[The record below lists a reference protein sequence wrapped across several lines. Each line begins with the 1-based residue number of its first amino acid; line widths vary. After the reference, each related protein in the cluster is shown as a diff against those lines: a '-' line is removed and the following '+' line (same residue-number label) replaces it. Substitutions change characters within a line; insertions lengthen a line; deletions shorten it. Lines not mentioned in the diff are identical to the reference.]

1 MVSEQQNKNNNY
13 QPQKTQLDKKQNL
26 FSAFFPREYDFESML
41 VHQSDRTVA
50 GVNAFIA
57 WLELQPLTN
66 PLELERV
73 ENEVD
78 AMRHD
83 MEDKLIRSF
92 STPFDRQDIYSI
104 SRQMDYILNFSK
116 ETAKEMYAF
125 GVQPDTTIHAM
136 AKYLLSGTECISRG
150 IRNIKTDKG
159 AVEEEIRHARDTYN
173 VMEEVYISGMT
184 ELLKTND
191 AMYAL
196 RTREIYHH
204 LRDAGRAMRDT
215 LDVLHNAVID
225 LA

>member
-1 MVSEQQNKNNNY
+1 MVIDKENIHKNP
-13 QPQKTQLDKKQNL
+13 QPEKKKNL
-26 FSAFFPREYDFESML
+26 FSAFFPREYDFEAML
-41 VHQSDRTVA
+41 AHQSDWTVS
-50 GVNAFIA
+50 GVKAFVL
-57 WLELQPLTN
+57 WLETRPLSN
-66 PLELERV
+66 PHELERI

-78 AMRHD
+78 TMRHE

-92 STPFDRQDIYSI
+92 STPFDRQDIYII

-125 GVQPDTTIHAM
+125 GVQTDTPILDM
-136 AKYLLSGTECISRG
+136 AKYLLSGSECISRG
-150 IRNIKTDKG
+150 IKNLNTDKD

-173 VMEEVYISGMT
+173 LMEEVYISGMA
-184 ELLKTND
+184 ELLRTND
-191 AMYAL
+191 AMNAL

-215 LDVLHNAVID
+215 LDILHNAVID

>member
-1 MVSEQQNKNNNY
+1 MVIDKENTHKNP
-13 QPQKTQLDKKQNL
+13 QPEKKKNL
-26 FSAFFPREYDFESML
+26 FSAFFPREYDFEAML
-41 VHQSDRTVA
+41 AHQSDWTVA
-50 GVNAFIA
+50 GVKAFVS
-57 WLELQPLTN
+57 WLETRPLSN
-66 PLELERV
+66 PHELERI

-78 AMRHD
+78 TMRHE

-125 GVQPDTTIHAM
+125 GVQPDMPILDM
-136 AKYLLSGTECISRG
+136 AKSLLSGTECISRG
-150 IRNIKTDKG
+150 IKNLNTDKE

-173 VMEEVYISGMT
+173 LMEELYISGMT
-184 ELLKTND
+184 ELLRTND
-191 AMYAL
+191 AMNAL

-215 LDVLHNAVID
+215 LDILHNAVID

>member
-1 MVSEQQNKNNNY
+1 MVIEKENTHKNP
-13 QPQKTQLDKKQNL
+13 QPEKKKNL

-41 VHQSDRTVA
+41 AHQSDWTVS
-50 GVNAFIA
+50 GVQAFVV
-57 WLELQPLTN
+57 WLETRPLSN
-66 PLELERV
+66 PHELERM

-78 AMRHD
+78 TMRHE

-125 GVQPDTTIHAM
+125 GVQPDKTILDM
-136 AKYLLSGTECISRG
+136 TKYLLSGTECISRG
-150 IRNIKTDKG
+150 IKDLNTDKD

-173 VMEEVYISGMT
+173 VMEEVYISGMA
-184 ELLKTND
+184 ELLRTND
-191 AMYAL
+191 AMNAL

-215 LDVLHNAVID
+215 LDILHNAVID

>member
-1 MVSEQQNKNNNY
+1 
-13 QPQKTQLDKKQNL
+13 
-26 FSAFFPREYDFESML
+26 ML
-41 VHQSDRTVA
+41 AHQSDWTVS
-50 GVNAFIA
+50 GVKAFVL
-57 WLELQPLTN
+57 WLETRPLSN
-66 PLELERV
+66 PHELERI

-78 AMRHD
+78 TMRHE

-92 STPFDRQDIYSI
+92 STPFDRQDIYII

-125 GVQPDTTIHAM
+125 GVQPDTPIRDM
-136 AKYLLSGTECISRG
+136 AKYLLSGSECISRG
-150 IRNIKTDKG
+150 IKNLNTDKD

-173 VMEEVYISGMT
+173 LMEEVYISGMA
-184 ELLKTND
+184 ELLRTND
-191 AMYAL
+191 AMNAL

>member
-1 MVSEQQNKNNNY
+1 MVNHEQNPGKKP
-13 QPQKTQLDKKQNL
+13 QPERRQGIL
-26 FSAFFPREYDFESML
+26 SAIFPREYDFEFML
-41 VHQSDRTVA
+41 AHQSDRTA
-50 GVNAFIA
+50 EGVQAFVV
-57 WLELQPLTN
+57 WLETVPLNN
-66 PLELERV
+66 PHELERF

-78 AMRHD
+78 HMRHE

-104 SRQMDYILNFSK
+104 SREMDYILNYAK

-125 GVQPDTTIHAM
+125 GVMPDTPIRVM
-136 AKYLLSGTECISRG
+136 AKHLLDGTRCISRG
-150 IRNIKTDKG
+150 IKQLNADKD

-173 VMEEVYISGMT
+173 QMEELYIASMA
-184 ELLKTND
+184 ELFRTDD
-191 AMYAL
+191 AMNAL

-215 LDVLHNAVID
+215 LDTLHNAVID

>member
-1 MVSEQQNKNNNY
+1 MVIDKENTHKNPQQE
-13 QPQKTQLDKKQNL
+13 KKKNL

-41 VHQSDRTVA
+41 AHQSDWTVS
-50 GVNAFIA
+50 GVKAFVL
-57 WLELQPLTN
+57 WLETRPLSN
-66 PLELERV
+66 PHELERI

-78 AMRHD
+78 TMRHE

-92 STPFDRQDIYSI
+92 STPFDRQDIYII

-125 GVQPDTTIHAM
+125 GVQPDKPILDM
-136 AKYLLSGTECISRG
+136 AKYLLSATECISRG
-150 IRNIKTDKG
+150 IKNLNTDKD
-159 AVEEEIRHARDTYN
+159 AVEEEIRHARDIYN

-184 ELLKTND
+184 ELLRTND
-191 AMYAL
+191 AMHAL

-215 LDVLHNAVID
+215 LDILHNAVID

>member
-1 MVSEQQNKNNNY
+1 MVIDEENTHTNP
-13 QPQKTQLDKKQNL
+13 QPEKKKNL

-41 VHQSDRTVA
+41 AHQSDWTVS
-50 GVNAFIA
+50 GVQAFVV
-57 WLELQPLTN
+57 WLETRPLSN
-66 PLELERV
+66 PHELERM

-78 AMRHD
+78 TMRHE

-125 GVQPDTTIHAM
+125 GVQPDKTILDM
-136 AKYLLSGTECISRG
+136 TKYLLSGTECISRG
-150 IRNIKTDKG
+150 IKDLNTDKD
-159 AVEEEIRHARDTYN
+159 AVEEEIRHARDAYN
-173 VMEEVYISGMT
+173 MMEELYISGMT
-184 ELLKTND
+184 DLLRTND

-215 LDVLHNAVID
+215 MDILHNAVID

>member
-1 MVSEQQNKNNNY
+1 MTNERYNRHNNLE
-13 QPQKTQLDKKQNL
+13 PEKKQNL
-26 FSAFFPREYDFESML
+26 FSAFFPREFDFESML
-41 VHQSDRTVA
+41 ARQSDSTVN
-50 GVNAFIA
+50 GVKEFVE
-57 WLELQPLTN
+57 WLETYPLSN
-66 PLELERV
+66 PLELERL

-78 AMRHD
+78 SMRHD
-83 MEDKLIRSF
+83 MEDKLIQSF

-104 SRQMDYILNFSK
+104 SRQMDYVLNFSK

-125 GVQPDTTIHAM
+125 GVQPDTTILAM

-150 IRNIKTDKG
+150 IRNIRKDKD
-159 AVEEEIRHARDTYN
+159 AVEEEIRHARDSYN
-173 VMEEVYISGMT
+173 VIEEVYISGMAG
-184 ELLKTND
+184 LLKTSD
-191 AMYAL
+191 AMNAL

>member
-1 MVSEQQNKNNNY
+1 MVIDKENIQKNP
-13 QPQKTQLDKKQNL
+13 QPEKKKNL

-41 VHQSDRTVA
+41 AHQSDWTVS
-50 GVNAFIA
+50 GVKAFVL
-57 WLELQPLTN
+57 WLETRPLSN
-66 PLELERV
+66 PHELERI

-78 AMRHD
+78 TMRHE
-83 MEDKLIRSF
+83 MEDKLIQSF
-92 STPFDRQDIYSI
+92 STPFDRQDIYII

-125 GVQPDTTIHAM
+125 GVQTDTPILDM
-136 AKYLLSGTECISRG
+136 AKYLLSGTQCISQG
-150 IRNIKTDKG
+150 IKNLNTDKD

-173 VMEEVYISGMT
+173 LMEEVYISGMA
-184 ELLKTND
+184 ELLRTND
-191 AMYAL
+191 AMNAL

-215 LDVLHNAVID
+215 LDILHNAVID

>member
-1 MVSEQQNKNNNY
+1 MVFDKENKHNDP
-13 QPQKTQLDKKQNL
+13 QPEKRKDL

-41 VHQSDRTVA
+41 AHQSDWTVS
-50 GVNAFIA
+50 GVKAFVL
-57 WLELQPLTN
+57 WLETHPLSN
-66 PLELERV
+66 PHELERI

-78 AMRHD
+78 TMRHE

-116 ETAKEMYAF
+116 ETAKEMFAF
-125 GVQPDTTIHAM
+125 GVQPDTTILAM
-136 AKYLLSGTECISRG
+136 AKYLLSGSECISRG
-150 IRNIKTDKG
+150 IKNLNTDKD
-159 AVEEEIRHARDTYN
+159 AVEEKIRHARDAYN
-173 VMEEVYISGMT
+173 VMEELYISGMT
-184 ELLKTND
+184 DLLRTND

-215 LDVLHNAVID
+215 LDILHNAVID